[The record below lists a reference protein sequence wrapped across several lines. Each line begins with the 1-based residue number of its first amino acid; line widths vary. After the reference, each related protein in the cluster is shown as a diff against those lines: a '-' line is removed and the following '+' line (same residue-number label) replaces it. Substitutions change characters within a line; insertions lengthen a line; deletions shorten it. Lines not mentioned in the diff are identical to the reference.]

1 MLFHGAISF
10 ENLLASGTHY
20 ASKAC
25 NLGTREVE
33 LFSQCLPPWE
43 KELKKSEDSN
53 LPAD

>member
-1 MLFHGAISF
+1 MLFQGAISF
-10 ENLLASGTHY
+10 ENLLASGIHD

-43 KELKKSEDSN
+43 KKLKKSEENN